1 MNERGGKNYQKKRNP
16 LKLNARLH
24 QTTSPDRQRGHNGKC
39 LAGQIGWRLLKNAEL
54 PNGDYYRNQS
64 ASLHHATTNAIFG
77 AFE

>member
-1 MNERGGKNYQKKRNP
+1 MNSEWEGGQKLPKKKKSVKIKR
-16 LKLNARLH
+16 
-24 QTTSPDRQRGHNGKC
+24 TTAPNNLSWQATRAKC